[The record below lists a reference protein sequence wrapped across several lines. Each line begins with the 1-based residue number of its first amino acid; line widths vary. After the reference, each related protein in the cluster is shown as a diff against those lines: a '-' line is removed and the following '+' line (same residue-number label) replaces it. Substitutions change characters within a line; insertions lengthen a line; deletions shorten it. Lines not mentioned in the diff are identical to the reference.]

1 MHRSPLRTP
10 RRAVLG
16 GMLALAGARFAAAAT
31 EAGLAPEIA
40 RILERRRLIVAVLDD
55 AAPPFLDRAAD
66 GALTGTDIAL
76 AQDMAAALGV
86 ALALD
91 PRVDGVDG
99 VIRRVMSRDAD
110 LGLAGI
116 AVDLDRA
123 QRVRFSRPYTMLQQ
137 ALLVNRARFAQD
149 PGTDPVAALNRPDAV
164 IALRG
169 DRPDAA
175 IRLQLPQAMLRRF
188 PRWEPDMVEAVLRG
202 DVAAALGD
210 EVEIG
215 RALSAT
221 PDAPLRLRAITIG
234 ALRQP
239 IAAALPWDSVQLAA
253 WVDLYLERA
262 GAPLPIDQLIRVYGP
277 AKDHN

>member
-1 MHRSPLRTP
+1 
-10 RRAVLG
+10 
-16 GMLALAGARFAAAAT
+16 
-31 EAGLAPEIA
+31 
-40 RILERRRLIVAVLDD
+40 
-55 AAPPFLDRAAD
+55 
-66 GALTGTDIAL
+66 
-76 AQDMAAALGV
+76 
-86 ALALD
+86 
-91 PRVDGVDG
+91 
-99 VIRRVMSRDAD
+99 
-110 LGLAGI
+110 
-116 AVDLDRA
+116 
-123 QRVRFSRPYTMLQQ
+123 
-137 ALLVNRARFAQD
+137 
-149 PGTDPVAALNRPDAV
+149 
-164 IALRG
+164 
-169 DRPDAA
+169 
-175 IRLQLPQAMLRRF
+175 
-188 PRWEPDMVEAVLRG
+188 MVEAVLRG